1 VLPGSCSQAQR
12 NRGERG
18 NRRNPRGATTVW
30 IGCSVGGGCR
40 LDRHYATPLQ
50 RRSGAYAGA
59 TLGRQTRPVMRI
71 IVIVALIAVVAA
83 LFTALVFL
91 YRDRGRG
98 NRVVAALA
106 IRVLLSMA
114 LIAFLVF
121 SWWMGWIAPGG
132 L

>member
-1 VLPGSCSQAQR
+1 
-12 NRGERG
+12 
-18 NRRNPRGATTVW
+18 
-30 IGCSVGGGCR
+30 
-40 LDRHYATPLQ
+40 
-50 RRSGAYAGA
+50 
-59 TLGRQTRPVMRI
+59 MRI

-98 NRVVAALA
+98 NRVVVALA

-121 SWWMGWIAPGG
+121 SWWMGWVSPGG

>member
-1 VLPGSCSQAQR
+1 
-12 NRGERG
+12 
-18 NRRNPRGATTVW
+18 
-30 IGCSVGGGCR
+30 
-40 LDRHYATPLQ
+40 
-50 RRSGAYAGA
+50 
-59 TLGRQTRPVMRI
+59 MRI

-98 NRVVAALA
+98 NRVVIALA

-121 SWWMGWIAPGG
+121 SWWMGWISPEG

>member
-1 VLPGSCSQAQR
+1 
-12 NRGERG
+12 
-18 NRRNPRGATTVW
+18 
-30 IGCSVGGGCR
+30 
-40 LDRHYATPLQ
+40 
-50 RRSGAYAGA
+50 
-59 TLGRQTRPVMRI
+59 MRI

-106 IRVLLSMA
+106 IRVLLSMS

-121 SWWMGWIAPGG
+121 SWWMGWISPGG

>member
-1 VLPGSCSQAQR
+1 
-12 NRGERG
+12 
-18 NRRNPRGATTVW
+18 
-30 IGCSVGGGCR
+30 
-40 LDRHYATPLQ
+40 
-50 RRSGAYAGA
+50 
-59 TLGRQTRPVMRI
+59 MRI

-98 NRVVAALA
+98 NRVVVALA

-114 LIAFLVF
+114 LIAFLVL